1 MADLQAR
8 ERQLKER
15 LTVLEGR
22 LHRIEKHLEQ
32 PADKDWEENATASEM
47 DEVLDELGHAGN
59 AEVQAIYAALER
71 LKYGTYGN
79 CARCGE
85 KISDRAARRP
95 ATYAVVQDLRTRSHT
110 ETVRTSAS
118 KLRTAK
124 MDLHHGPNARRHL
137 HSGVTLLDMVA
148 CSA

>member
-71 LKYGTYGN
+71 LKHGTYGS
-79 CARCGE
+79 CARCGAT
-85 KISDRAARRP
+85 ISEERLDFLPQTPLCKTCARELSQKR
-95 ATYAVVQDLRTRSHT
+95 
-110 ETVRTSAS
+110 
-118 KLRTAK
+118 
-124 MDLHHGPNARRHL
+124 
-137 HSGVTLLDMVA
+137 
-148 CSA
+148 

>member
-71 LKYGTYGN
+71 LKYGTYGS
-79 CARCGE
+79 CARCGVT
-85 KISDRAARRP
+85 ISEERLDVLPHTPLCKTCARELSQKR
-95 ATYAVVQDLRTRSHT
+95 
-110 ETVRTSAS
+110 
-118 KLRTAK
+118 
-124 MDLHHGPNARRHL
+124 
-137 HSGVTLLDMVA
+137 
-148 CSA
+148 

>member
-8 ERQLKER
+8 EKQLRER

-85 KISDRAARRP
+85 NDFRRAARRP
-95 ATYAVVQDLRTRSHT
+95 ATYAIVQDLRTRALT
-110 ETVRTSAS
+110 EEV
-118 KLRTAK
+118 
-124 MDLHHGPNARRHL
+124 N
-137 HSGVTLLDMVA
+137 SGANYVTNKSCQA
-148 CSA
+148 I